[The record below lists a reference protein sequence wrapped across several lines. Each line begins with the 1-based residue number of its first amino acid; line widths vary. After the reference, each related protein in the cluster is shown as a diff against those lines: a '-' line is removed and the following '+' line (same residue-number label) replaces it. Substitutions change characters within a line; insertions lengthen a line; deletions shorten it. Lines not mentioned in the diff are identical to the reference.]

1 MARFPR
7 AQWRLQH
14 WPGDFARLVV
24 APFTVYEVTVHEL
37 SAPEMNVNLQWTMV
51 NVFQYLLNL
60 VLFSRSYL
68 IAF

>member
-7 AQWRLQH
+7 AQWGLQH
-14 WPGDFARLVV
+14 WLGDLARLVV
-24 APFTVYEVTVHEL
+24 AQFTVYEVTVHEL
-37 SAPEMNVNLQWTMV
+37 SSPEMNVNLQWTMG

-60 VLFSRSYL
+60 VLFSRSYV

>member
-14 WPGDFARLVV
+14 WLGDFARLVV
-24 APFTVYEVTVHEL
+24 AQFTVYEVTVHEL
-37 SAPEMNVNLQWTMV
+37 SSPEMNVNLQWTMV

-60 VLFSRSYL
+60 VLFSRSYV